1 MVLPYQTRPTMRKYF
16 QWKFLLDLRSS
27 LRIFPAETYQLK
39 SMNEVFEVNIYL
51 TSFLG
56 VLGLL
61 AILVLGAVF
70 FWYGNPFGVRD
81 NLLANYMVKLRV
93 SPARLELPKNPS
105 DYGMDFKN
113 VDIVT
118 EDQVRLSAWEIPAA
132 QPSNSTIIVNHPLT
146 TTRYGSVEG
155 LDGVSAEFLPMVK
168 HLHDAGHNIIMYDHR
183 GQGESDGG
191 LGNTML
197 GDKEV
202 PVGTG
207 VTEWQDVSASLRY
220 VLNHPDLGDN
230 EIIFLSQCMGANATF
245 LAWKNDPQLFSS
257 PQIKA
262 VVANQPT
269 LSYNM
274 TDRFIRA
281 RIGLDLVDK
290 VLQRQEEQYGFG
302 FANALE
308 NVPSLTVPVL
318 YAQVEKDEYTF
329 NLSTQQNDLVEIMN
343 ATPTPHEV
351 VWIGP
356 DQETP
361 FGTGK
366 RFDGYQY
373 FNNHPEKL
381 LEFVK
386 RHISS

>member
-1 MVLPYQTRPTMRKYF
+1 
-16 QWKFLLDLRSS
+16 
-27 LRIFPAETYQLK
+27 
-39 SMNEVFEVNIYL
+39 MNEVFEVNIYL

-56 VLGLL
+56 LLGLL
-61 AILVLGAVF
+61 GFLVLGAVF

-118 EDQVRLSAWEIPAA
+118 ADQVRLSAWEIPAA

-155 LDGVSAEFLPMVK
+155 LDGVSAEF
-168 HLHDAGHNIIMYDHR
+168 
-183 GQGESDGG
+183 
-191 LGNTML
+191 L

-356 DQETP
+356 DQDTP

-386 RHISS
+386 RHLSS